1 MKKIIPLIFALL
13 CLTGC
18 KAKNYTPVI
27 NTAFDVNAKYKT
39 GDFSYSC
46 EIVKNETSLSVTA
59 TSTKASGT
67 TITFDGQ
74 NLTFVQGDLSKTIS
88 ADNVEKTN
96 PSIVLYEVFTSLESD
111 NCNVE
116 KNGEQ
121 FKYTGKTSVG
131 DYVLLQNSDNSYSN
145 LYIQNADITVEF
157 VN

>member
-1 MKKIIPLIFALL
+1 
-13 CLTGC
+13 
-18 KAKNYTPVI
+18 
-27 NTAFDVNAKYKT
+27 
-39 GDFSYSC
+39 
-46 EIVKNETSLSVTA
+46 
-59 TSTKASGT
+59 
-67 TITFDGQ
+67 
-74 NLTFVQGDLSKTIS
+74 
-88 ADNVEKTN
+88 
-96 PSIVLYEVFTSLESD
+96 VLYEVFTSLESD